1 MVRSKRLPLVG
12 LLGANF
18 VSQTGNEMATLAL
31 PWFVL
36 VTTGSAAQTGL
47 VAFFGVVPV
56 IVTSF
61 LGGPLVD
68 RLGYTRTAMLA
79 DVLSGITVGSIP
91 LLYAAGLLEF
101 PALLALVFLGALLDG
116 PGATARDAL
125 LPDVA
130 ELGDVRLERA
140 NSASQVLATATGLL
154 GPPLAGV
161 LIALVGTTNVLLLDA
176 ASFAVSAL
184 VFATVVRS
192 VSRRVVAPGTPAEPQ
207 PKVGRLGRYLGE
219 LSGGLRFVGR
229 QRLILSM
236 LVVSLVGNFL
246 SSPLFAVVLPVY
258 VREQYGNAA
267 PLGLIFSALSAGFLA
282 GGLAYGAFGRA
293 VSRKRAYL
301 GAYAMHAVA
310 IALLAVLPPLPLLL
324 AVAFAAG
331 LFGAPVNVIAPTVRQ
346 ERTPPE
352 LRGTVFGAIRAL
364 LMVAAP
370 LGLLLGGYLVER
382 FGVQPVLVAIAVI
395 QGLTALGIF
404 LNPILEQL
412 NGRWPDVGEGAQ
424 EAG

>member
-1 MVRSKRLPLVG
+1 MAQPKRLPLVG
-12 LLGANF
+12 LLGASF
-18 VSQTGNEMATLAL
+18 VSQTGNEMTALAL

-61 LGGPLVD
+61 LGGPLVG
-68 RLGYTRTAMLA
+68 RLGYDRTAMLA
-79 DVLSGITVGSIP
+79 DIMSGITVASIP

-101 PALLALVFLGALLDG
+101 PVLLALVFLGALMDG

-130 ELGDVRLERA
+130 ELGDVRLEQA

-154 GPPLAGV
+154 VPPLAGV
-161 LIALVGTTNVLLLDA
+161 LIVFVGTTNVLLLDA

-192 VSRRVVAPGTPAEPQ
+192 ISRHVVASGMPTESQ

-219 LSGGLRFVGR
+219 LRGGLGFVGG
-229 QRLILSM
+229 QKLILSM

-258 VREQYGNAA
+258 VMERYGNAA

-301 GAYAMHAVA
+301 GAYAM
-310 IALLAVLPPLPLLL
+310 IALAMTLLAVLPPLPLIL
-324 AVAFAAG
+324 AAAFGAG

-364 LMVAAP
+364 LMLAAP

-382 FGVQPVLVAIAVI
+382 FGVQPVLVAIAVV
-395 QGLTALGIF
+395 QGLTSLGIF
-404 LNPILEQL
+404 LNPVLDQL
-412 NGRWPDVGEGAQ
+412 DARRSDGWEGAQ